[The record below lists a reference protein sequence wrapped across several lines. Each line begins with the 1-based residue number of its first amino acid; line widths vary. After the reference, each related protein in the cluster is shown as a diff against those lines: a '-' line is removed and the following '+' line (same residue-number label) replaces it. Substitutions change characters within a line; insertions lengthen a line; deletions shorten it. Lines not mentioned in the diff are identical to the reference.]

1 MQGSRYSTGNSLRKR
16 SRPRSLNQAVIRGN
30 QRLYQRSIPS
40 ENIFLSWL
48 NDTGLHT
55 LLLKVKRLGVT
66 ERYAHK
72 LSAIIAD

>member
-1 MQGSRYSTGNSLRKR
+1 MQGSRPAEEPKPGM
-16 SRPRSLNQAVIRGN
+16 VIRGN
-30 QRLYQRSIPS
+30 QQLYQRSILS

-66 ERYAHK
+66 E
-72 LSAIIAD
+72 

>member
-1 MQGSRYSTGNSLRKR
+1 MQGSCYSTGNSLRKQ
-16 SRPRSLNQAVIRGN
+16 SRRRSLNQAVILGN

-55 LLLKVKRLGVT
+55 LLLKVKRLGAT
-66 ERYAHK
+66 ERYGHK
-72 LSAIIAD
+72 LRAIITD

>member
-1 MQGSRYSTGNSLRKR
+1 MNRKCNIKLQQKEGFMQGSRPAEEPKPGM
-16 SRPRSLNQAVIRGN
+16 VIRGN
-30 QRLYQRSIPS
+30 QQLYQRSILS

-66 ERYAHK
+66 E
-72 LSAIIAD
+72 